1 MMRSFR
7 AQLAVRFTAVM
18 TIGLAVVA
26 LLSWLAMREALDR
39 EINASLLNVASIQA
53 ASVTDAPS
61 GAMEFHEWELTPE
74 EAAQVRELNRYA
86 QIWNAEG
93 ESLLRTQYIR
103 DDLPLDTAALR
114 SAAVDGEIVRTEQVF
129 QGIPVRSLYYPLERL
144 GPLHAHHV
152 LQVAAPLGGRNRLLR
167 RLAVLLVV
175 LVLLGSA
182 ATLLGGWWLAG
193 RAVRPVHQI
202 IDQAEEIEAGSLDRG
217 ITAAADTREYS
228 RLVTVLNG
236 MLQRLRE
243 AFDAQRRF
251 TGDASHELRS
261 PLTALRGE
269 LEVARRRDRSV
280 DEYRRVIDSALE
292 EVDRL
297 SRVADDLLTL
307 ARSDAGVMAP
317 RMADADLATVARDA
331 VDRLA
336 GRAREGGVALDV
348 VVEQGGPGRSGDA
361 DSLDGAPAAA
371 AERGT
376 TGRFDPD
383 LVARLVW
390 NLADNAI
397 RATSEGGRVEVR
409 VGREG
414 GALTLEVLDNGP
426 GIPPDQLDRIFDRFV
441 RLDPSRTPGGEVG
454 TGLGLAIVRSIA
466 RAHGGT
472 VEAANRP
479 DGGACF
485 HVKIPVARA

>member
-1 MMRSFR
+1 
-7 AQLAVRFTAVM
+7 V
-18 TIGLAVVA
+18 
-26 LLSWLAMREALDR
+26 
-39 EINASLLNVASIQA
+39 
-53 ASVTDAPS
+53 
-61 GAMEFHEWELTPE
+61 
-74 EAAQVRELNRYA
+74 
-86 QIWNAEG
+86 
-93 ESLLRTQYIR
+93 
-103 DDLPLDTAALR
+103 
-114 SAAVDGEIVRTEQVF
+114 
-129 QGIPVRSLYYPLERL
+129 
-144 GPLHAHHV
+144 
-152 LQVAAPLGGRNRLLR
+152 
-167 RLAVLLVV
+167 
-175 LVLLGSA
+175 
-182 ATLLGGWWLAG
+182 GGWWLNG

-236 MLQRLRE
+236 MLARLRA
-243 AFDAQRRF
+243 AFDAQRQF

-269 LEVARRRDRSV
+269 LEVARRRERPAE
-280 DEYRRVIDSALE
+280 EYRRVIDSALE

-297 SRVADDLLTL
+297 SRVAEDLLTL

-317 RMADADLATVARDA
+317 RLADADLAAVARGA
-331 VDRLA
+331 VERLA
-336 GRAREGGVALDV
+336 GRAAEKGVALEV
-348 VVEQGGPGRSGDA
+348 FVEPGGHGPAREADTADRVPGVDRGGDA
-361 DSLDGAPAAA
+361 DDRDDGAD
-371 AERGT
+371 T

-397 RATSEGGRVEVR
+397 TVTPEGGRVEVR
-409 VGREG
+409 VGRTG
-414 GALTLEVLDNGP
+414 DALTLEVLDDGP

-472 VEAANRP
+472 VEAASRP
-479 DGGACF
+479 DGGARF
-485 HVKIPVARA
+485 HVTIPVACA